1 MTAMSSPRKQREKH
15 SLRIRKLGIDT
26 YREPVIYMHQDCHI
40 CRSEGFEAR
49 SRIQAA
55 VHDRAVVATLN
66 IIHDSLLQPGEL
78 GLSDAAWRLLGRPE
92 DGSTAFLSH
101 PEPLTSL
108 GYVRAKIHGHALS
121 EDQFNHIMRDIV
133 AGRYDDVHLSA
144 FITACAGNRLNF
156 DEVVSLTKSM
166 INTGSRLDWEQPIR
180 VDKHCVGGLPGNRT
194 TLIIVPIV
202 AAFGLTMPKTS
213 SRSIT
218 SPAGTADTMEMLA
231 PVNLNLEQMKRV
243 VDQEGGCI
251 VWGGAMHLSPAD
263 DILIA
268 VEREL
273 DIDSESQLIAS
284 VLSKKA
290 AAGATHVLIDIP
302 VGPTAKVRSMN
313 NARGLADALIDVGN
327 EISLNIRARITN
339 GEQPVGRGIGPALEA
354 RDVLA
359 VLQCRDDAPM
369 DLRERS
375 LELAGDVLELSG
387 KVEEGEGYNRARAI
401 LDDGRAWSRFQAICE
416 AQGGLREPGTAP
428 HHHEVTAE
436 REGFVAAIDNRRLSL
451 AAKLAGAPGDARA
464 GIDLLVKQGQRV
476 GEGETLFT
484 VHAESAG
491 ELDYTLDYLAAQE
504 NIITLSMDEE
514 AGEQR
519 SA

>member
-1 MTAMSSPRKQREKH
+1 MDHMDRNRQKH
-15 SLRIRKLGIDT
+15 SMRIRRLGIDT

-49 SRIQAA
+49 SRIQ
-55 VHDRAVVATLN
+55 VRVDDQTIIATLN
-66 IIHDSLLQPGEL
+66 IVRDSLLQSGEL
-78 GLSDAAWRLLGRPE
+78 GLSDAAWRLLGHPE
-92 DGSTAFLSH
+92 DDSTAFLSH

-108 GYVRAKIHGHALS
+108 SYVRAKIYGHALS
-121 EDQFNHIMRDIV
+121 EDQLNHIMEDIV
-133 AGRYDDVHLSA
+133 DGRYDDVHLSA

-156 DEVVSLTKSM
+156 DEVVFLTKSM
-166 INTGSRLDWEQPIR
+166 INTGSRLQWEQPIR

-213 SRSIT
+213 SRAIT

-231 PVNLNLEQMKRV
+231 PVNLNLEQIRRV
-243 VDQEGGCI
+243 VDEEGGCI
-251 VWGGAMHLSPAD
+251 VWGGAVHLSPAD

-273 DIDSESQLIAS
+273 DIDSEGQLIAS

-313 NARGLADALIDVGN
+313 SARGLADTLIDVGS
-327 EISLNIRARITN
+327 EIGLNIRARITN

-359 VLQCRDDAPM
+359 VLQCRADAPM
-369 DLRERS
+369 DLRERA

-387 KVEEGEGYNRARAI
+387 KVEEGEGYNLARTI
-401 LDDGRAWSRFQAICE
+401 LDDGRAWARFQAICE
-416 AQGGLREPGTAP
+416 AQGGLREPGVAPYRYEITAKQGG
-428 HHHEVTAE
+428 HVT
-436 REGFVAAIDNRRLSL
+436 AIDNRRLAL
-451 AAKLAGAPGDARA
+451 AAKLAGAPVDPRA
-464 GIDLLVKQGQRV
+464 GIDLLVKQGQQV
-476 GEGETLFT
+476 STGETLFT
-484 VHAESAG
+484 VHAESPG
-491 ELDYTLDYLAAQE
+491 ELDYALDYLAAQKD
-504 NIITLSMDEE
+504 IITLSGGGE
-514 AGEQR
+514 ASEQR

>member
-1 MTAMSSPRKQREKH
+1 M
-15 SLRIRKLGIDT
+15 RIRRMGIDT
-26 YREPVIYMHQDCHI
+26 YREPVIYMYEDCHI

-49 SRIQAA
+49 SRIQ
-55 VHDRAVVATLN
+55 VNSEGQSIVATLN
-66 IIHDSLLQPGEL
+66 IVRDSLLDPGEL
-78 GLSDAAWRLLGRPE
+78 GLSDAAWRLLDRPGDE
-92 DGSTAFLSH
+92 CTVSLSH

-108 GYVRAKIHGHALS
+108 GYVRAKIYGHALT
-121 EDQFNHIMRDIV
+121 EEQLNHILTDIV
-133 AGRYDDVHLSA
+133 AGRYADVHLSA

-156 DEVVSLTKSM
+156 DEVVFLTKSM

-202 AAFGLTMPKTS
+202 ASFGLTMPKTS

-218 SPAGTADTMEMLA
+218 SPSGTADTMEMLA
-231 PVNLNLEQMKRV
+231 PVNLNLEQMRRV
-243 VDQEGGCI
+243 VNSEGGCI
-251 VWGGAMHLSPAD
+251 VWGGAVHLSPAD

-273 DIDSESQLIAS
+273 DIDSEGQLIAS

-313 NARGLADALIDVGN
+313 SARGLADTLIEVGN
-327 EISLNIRARITN
+327 EIGLNIRARITN

-359 VLQCRDDAPM
+359 VLQCYTDAPL

-387 KVEEGEGYNRARAI
+387 KVAEGEGYDVARTI
-401 LDDGRAWSRFQAICE
+401 LDDGRAWARFQAICE
-416 AQGGLREPGTAP
+416 AQGGLREPGVAP
-428 HHHEVTAE
+428 HQYDIPAERGGHVTA
-436 REGFVAAIDNRRLSL
+436 VDNRRLAL
-451 AAKLAGAPGDARA
+451 TAKLAGAPVDATA

-476 GEGETLFT
+476 AKGETLFT
-484 VHAESAG
+484 VHAESPG
-491 ELDYTLDYLAAQE
+491 ELDYALDYLAAQKD
-504 NIITLSMDEE
+504 IITLSLDGE